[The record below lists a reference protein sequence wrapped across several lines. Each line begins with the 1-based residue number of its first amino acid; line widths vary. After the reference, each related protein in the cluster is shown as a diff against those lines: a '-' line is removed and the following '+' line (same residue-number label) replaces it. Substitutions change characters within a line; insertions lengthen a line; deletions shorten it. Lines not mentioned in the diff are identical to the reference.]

1 MQVIKFSEDEQLISI
16 NKSAN
21 SKHTT
26 ETSPC
31 DETFPIHELTDSPAE
46 FTE

>member
-1 MQVIKFSEDEQLISI
+1 MEVIKFSEDEELISI

-26 ETSPC
+26 ETSPFG
-31 DETFPIHELTDSPAE
+31 EQVTIHELSNSPAE